1 MIYMAN
7 KYALAL
13 SDVQEFKS
21 WLMQNGWCI
30 EKIKGENEIVR
41 MTSDKH
47 EKPLVIY
54 KQTKES
60 IFASVP
66 DMWYDVINAFYT
78 ERKAKEAAGCSAEAK
93 EKLLKLIDALSGSLC
108 RECRFKVSCYC
119 ERCRWNS
126 ERLENEIADIVD
138 L

>member
-1 MIYMAN
+1 MAN

-21 WLMQNGWCI
+21 WLMQNGWHI
-30 EKIKGENEIVR
+30 EKVKSENEIVR
-41 MTSDKH
+41 MTSDKY

-66 DMWYDVINAFYT
+66 DMWYDVVNTFYN
-78 ERKAKEAAGCSAEAK
+78 EKKAKQASGCSAEAK
-93 EKLLKLIDALSGSLC
+93 EELLKLINDLNDSLC
-108 RECRFKVSCYC
+108 DECHYSTGLCPC
-119 ERCRWNS
+119 ESCRWNS
-126 ERLENEIADIVD
+126 ERLKNKIADIVD

>member
-1 MIYMAN
+1 MRKPTLEAGE
-7 KYALAL
+7 
-13 SDVQEFKS
+13 DVIS

-66 DMWYDVINAFYT
+66 DMWYDVISAFYT

-93 EKLLKLIDALSGSLC
+93 EKLLKLITNARETSGFI
-108 RECRFKVSCYC
+108 RE
-119 ERCRWNS
+119 EG
-126 ERLENEIADIVD
+126 
-138 L
+138 

>member
-1 MIYMAN
+1 MAN

-21 WLMQNGWCI
+21 WLMQNGWHI
-30 EKIKGENEIVR
+30 EKVKSENEIVR
-41 MTSDKH
+41 MTSDKY

-66 DMWYDVINAFYT
+66 DMWYDVINAFYN
-78 ERKAKEAAGCSAEAK
+78 EKKAKQAAGCSAEPK
-93 EKLLKLIDALSGSLC
+93 KS
-108 RECRFKVSCYC
+108 F
-119 ERCRWNS
+119 
-126 ERLENEIADIVD
+126 
-138 L
+138 

>member
-1 MIYMAN
+1 MAN
-7 KYALAL
+7 KYALML

-21 WLMQNGWCI
+21 WLMQNGWDI
-30 EKIKGENEIVR
+30 EKIKSENEIVR
-41 MTSDKH
+41 MISDKH

-66 DMWYDVINAFYT
+66 DMWYDVVNAFYN
-78 ERKAKEAAGCSAEAK
+78 EKKAKQAAGCSAEAK
-93 EKLLKLIDALSGSLC
+93 EELLKLIDALSNSLC
-108 RECRFKVSCYC
+108 LGCRIGGSVSPCKS
-119 ERCRWNS
+119 CRWNS
-126 ERLENEIADIVD
+126 ESLGNKIADIVD

>member
-1 MIYMAN
+1 MAN
-7 KYALAL
+7 KYALTL

-21 WLMQNGWCI
+21 WLMQNGWRI
-30 EKIKGENEIVR
+30 EKIKSENEIVR
-41 MTSDKH
+41 MTSGKY

-66 DMWYDVINAFYT
+66 DMWYDVVNVFYNEKKT
-78 ERKAKEAAGCSAEAK
+78 KEDAGCSAEAK
-93 EKLLKLIDALSGSLC
+93 EKLLKLIDALNNSLC
-108 RECRFKVSCYC
+108 NECHSIGLCPC
-119 ERCRWNS
+119 ESCRWNS
-126 ERLENEIADIVD
+126 ERLESEIADIVD

>member
-1 MIYMAN
+1 MAN

-66 DMWYDVINAFYT
+66 DMWYDVINAFYA

-93 EKLLKLIDALSGSLC
+93 EKLLKLIDALSNSLC
-108 RECRFKVSCYC
+108 NECHIGGGVCPCKS
-119 ERCRWNS
+119 CRWNS
-126 ERLENEIADIVD
+126 ESLENEIADIVD